1 MPGIMLPRGAQL
13 RLAPGSLGFRMTDDG
28 QVEVDPVSPEL
39 RVEMWPH
46 WLHESV
52 DGAIAVLDVRAAIA
66 AELGALA
73 GPTPPTDEQGLQDL
87 LDAELRASMR
97 TISAAAFAVDAF
109 YASVQARSPDHPHRE
124 TWRTPRANGR
134 RTSRHTIV
142 FETLRYHLKVRPA
155 AVPEYRRRISDLF
168 RFRGWAVH
176 ADANFR
182 PAVER
187 PDLNRGV
194 DWHYVAFSADNAVAV
209 VGGTLQMLS
218 ALVDVF
224 GRGSEEMRAWQPHAR
239 EALDTVITRYDAE
252 DRLPRLQ
259 WRKDDASGVA
269 NQVSSPSQEDK
280 PPDTTR
286 A

>member
-1 MPGIMLPRGAQL
+1 MPGIMFPRGAQL
-13 RLAPGSLGFRMTDDG
+13 RLPPGSLVIRMTDDG
-28 QVEVDPVSPEL
+28 RAEMDPVSPEL

-52 DGAIAVLDVRAAIA
+52 DGAVAVLDVQAAIA
-66 AELGALA
+66 AEVGALA
-73 GPTPPTDEQGLQDL
+73 GPTPPADEQGLQDL

-142 FETLRYHLKVRPA
+142 LETLRYHLKVRPA

-176 ADANFR
+176 ADAKFR
-182 PAVER
+182 PAIER
-187 PDLNRGV
+187 PDLDRGV
-194 DWHYVAFSADNAVAV
+194 DWHYVAFRADNAVAV

-224 GRGSEEMRAWQPHAR
+224 GRGSQEMCEWQPHAR
-239 EALDTVITRYDAE
+239 EALDAVIARYDAE

-259 WRKDDASGVA
+259 WREDDASGMA
-269 NQVSSPSQEDK
+269 N
-280 PPDTTR
+280 
-286 A
+286 